1 MNKDTDKLEVMQW
14 SYALFDIS
22 FNKENKYP
30 DYNSLKKRLSA
41 YLNQLIREDFQKLIS
56 ILYRIDVSEEKLHS
70 ALHAKPETRTA
81 GEIITDLIIE
91 RQLEKIETRRKF
103 KNL

>member
-1 MNKDTDKLEVMQW
+1 MNKDTDKLEVLKW
-14 SYALFDIS
+14 NYALFDIPLK
-22 FNKENKYP
+22 KEIEYP

-41 YLNQLIREDFQKLIS
+41 YLNQLIHEDFQKLIS

-70 ALHAKPETRTA
+70 ALNTNPEARTA

-91 RQLEKIETRRKF
+91 RQLEKIETKRKY